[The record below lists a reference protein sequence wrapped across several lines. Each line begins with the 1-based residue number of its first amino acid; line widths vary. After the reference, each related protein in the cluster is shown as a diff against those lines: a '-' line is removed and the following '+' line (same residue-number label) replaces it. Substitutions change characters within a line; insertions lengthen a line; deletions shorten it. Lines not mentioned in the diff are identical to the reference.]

1 MFPASS
7 IYRPD
12 SVVDCGDTREELLPS
27 HGTRR
32 ALVVPLKI
40 SFAGADRIA
49 MAGPTVTGSGMT
61 GGSAESATGT
71 LEQALA
77 HAAHLLEW
85 DPALA
90 TEQLDEIL
98 QVAPGHPVALQL
110 LAAARSLQGDT
121 QRALDILVPLAL
133 AQPNW
138 AAIHLELGLALGQA
152 GRGHEAIHALQRAV
166 ALKPDLPQAW
176 RALGD
181 HLMAAGEQDAADAA
195 YASHVRHST
204 RDPRLLG
211 AAVALVENRIPEA
224 EAALREHLK
233 QAPTDVAAIR
243 MLAEVAARLGRNE
256 DAQHLL
262 ERCLE
267 LAPSFQEARQNY
279 ALVLHRSNQ
288 PEQALVQIEQL
299 LAAEPGHLGNRN
311 LKAVVLCRIGDYEPA
326 IRIYADLLEHYPRNA
341 KVWVS
346 YGHALKTAGH
356 AERAIAAYRRSLE
369 LEPSFGEV
377 WWSLA
382 NLKTFRFS
390 AGELAAMLGQLARAD
405 LADDDRLHLE
415 FAVGKALE
423 DAGEYA
429 PSFRHYAQGNAI
441 RRAQLHYS
449 ADDTHARVQYI
460 REHYTRDFFT
470 ARAGA
475 GSPARDPIFVV
486 GLPRAGSTLIEQIL
500 SSHSQVEGTM
510 ELPEITSITR
520 LLRMQGD
527 ADSVMPYH
535 DALATLDADA
545 LRALGERYLAHTRIQ
560 RKTEA
565 PLFIDKMP
573 NNFMH
578 LGLIHLMLPNAKIID
593 ARRHPLAC
601 GFSAFKQHFARG
613 QAFSYDLEDIG
624 RYYRDYVAL
633 MAHFDAV
640 LPGRVHR
647 VVYERMVEDTEG
659 EVRRLL
665 EYCGLPFEA
674 SCLRFFQNPRPVR
687 TASSEQVRQPIYRE
701 GVDHWRH
708 YETWLG
714 PLASALGTLLQS
726 YPAVPAWE

>member
-1 MFPASS
+1 
-7 IYRPD
+7 
-12 SVVDCGDTREELLPS
+12 
-27 HGTRR
+27 
-32 ALVVPLKI
+32 
-40 SFAGADRIA
+40 
-49 MAGPTVTGSGMT
+49 MT
-61 GGSAESATGT
+61 NASATGT

-77 HAAHLLEW
+77 HAARLLERE
-85 DPALA
+85 PALA
-90 TEQLDEIL
+90 VEQLDEIL
-98 QVAPGHPVALQL
+98 QVAAGHPVALQL
-110 LAAARSLQGDT
+110 LAAARSLQGDL
-121 QRALDILVPLAL
+121 QGALDILMPLAQ

-138 AAIHLELGLALGQA
+138 AMIHLDLGLALGRC
-152 GRGHEAIHALQRAV
+152 GRGQEAIQALRRAV
-166 ALKPDLPQAW
+166 ALKPELPQAW

-181 HLMAAGEQDAADAA
+181 HLMAAGEQEAADAA

-204 RDPRLLG
+204 RDPRLLS

-224 EAALREHLK
+224 EALLRDHLK

-243 MLAEVAARLGRNE
+243 MFAEVAARLGRNE
-256 DAQHLL
+256 DALHLL

-267 LAPSFQEARQNY
+267 LAPSFHEARQNY
-279 ALVLHRSNQ
+279 ALLLHRSNQ

-299 LAAEPGHLGNRN
+299 LAVDPAHLGNRN

-326 IRIYADLLEHYPRNA
+326 IRIYADLLEHYPRHA

-356 AERAIAAYRRSLE
+356 TERAIAAYRRSLE

-390 AGELAAMLGQLARAD
+390 AAELAAMCGQLARTD
-405 LADDDRLHLE
+405 LAEDDRLHLE

-423 DAGEYA
+423 DAGDYE
-429 PSFRHYAQGNAI
+429 PSFRHYTRGNAI
-441 RRAQLHYS
+441 RRAQVHYS
-449 ADDTHARVQYI
+449 ADDTSARVRHI
-460 REHYTRDFFT
+460 REHYTREFFA

-475 GSPARDPIFVV
+475 GSPSPDPIFIV

-520 LLRMQGD
+520 LLRLQGD
-527 ADSVMPYH
+527 ADEAMPYH
-535 DALATLDADA
+535 GALAALDAGA

-560 RKTEA
+560 RKTAA

-578 LGLIHLMLPNAKIID
+578 IGLIQLMLPNAKIID

-613 QAFSYDLEDIG
+613 QGFSYDLTDIG

-640 LPGRVHR
+640 LPGRIHR
-647 VVYERMVEDTEG
+647 VVYERMVDDTEG

-674 SCLRFFQNPRPVR
+674 SCLQFFRNPRPVR

-708 YETWLG
+708 YETWLE
-714 PLASALGTLLQS
+714 PLASALGAVLES
-726 YPAVPAWE
+726 YPAVPVWE

>member
-1 MFPASS
+1 
-7 IYRPD
+7 
-12 SVVDCGDTREELLPS
+12 
-27 HGTRR
+27 
-32 ALVVPLKI
+32 
-40 SFAGADRIA
+40 
-49 MAGPTVTGSGMT
+49 VT
-61 GGSAESATGT
+61 EVSATGT

-77 HAAHLLEW
+77 HAARLLEQ
-85 DPALA
+85 DPRLA
-90 TEQLDEIL
+90 VEQLDEIL
-98 QVAPGHPVALQL
+98 QVAAGHPAALQL
-110 LAAARSLQGDT
+110 LAAAHSLQGDV
-121 QRALDILVPLAL
+121 QGALDILVPLAQ

-138 AAIHLELGLALGQA
+138 AMIHFDLGLAHGRRGSGQ
-152 GRGHEAIHALQRAV
+152 EAIQALRRAV

-195 YASHVRHST
+195 YASHVRYST
-204 RDPRLLG
+204 RDPRLLA

-224 EAALREHLK
+224 EALLREHLK

-243 MLAEVAARLGRNE
+243 MFAEVAARLGHNE
-256 DAQHLL
+256 DALNLL

-267 LAPSFQEARQNY
+267 LNPSFREARQNY

-288 PEQALVQIEQL
+288 PEQALVQIEHL
-299 LAAEPGHLGNRN
+299 LAVDPGHLGNRN

-326 IRIYADLLEHYPRNA
+326 IRIYADLLEHYPRHA

-356 AERAIAAYRRSLE
+356 TDRAIAAYRRSLE

-382 NLKTFRFS
+382 NLKTYRFS
-390 AGELAAMLGQLARAD
+390 ADELAAMRRQLARAD
-405 LADDDRLHLE
+405 LAEDDRLHLE

-423 DAGEYA
+423 DAGEYE
-429 PSFRHYAQGNAI
+429 PSFRHYAQGNAL
-441 RRAQLHYS
+441 RRTQLHYS
-449 ADDTHARVQYI
+449 ADDTSARVQYI
-460 REHYTRDFFT
+460 RAHYTRDFFA
-470 ARAGA
+470 ARVGA

-510 ELPEITSITR
+510 ELPEVTSITR
-520 LLRMQGD
+520 MLRTQGD
-527 ADSVMPYH
+527 ADSAMPYH
-535 DALATLDADA
+535 GALAALDADA
-545 LRALGERYLAHTRIQ
+545 LRSLGERYLAHTRIQ
-560 RKTEA
+560 RKTSA

-578 LGLIHLMLPNAKIID
+578 IGLIHLMLPNAKIID

-601 GFSAFKQHFARG
+601 CFSAFKQHFARG
-613 QAFSYDLEDIG
+613 QNFSYGLEDVG

-640 LPGRVHR
+640 LPGRIHR

-665 EYCGLPFEA
+665 EYCGLPFEE

-708 YETWLG
+708 YAAWLG
-714 PLASALGTLLQS
+714 PLESALGPVLEK
-726 YPAVPAWE
+726 YPDLPALE